1 MLRRILLSSR
11 RSPLATPLATPLA
24 LVQSILSIVCPPL
37 RFSLLAA
44 LLTAASSTWAVEPEE
59 SVDFSQV
66 RRILSDRCFQCHGP
80 DKNARE
86 TELRLDVRESAESVL
101 EGTTAEDNELL
112 RRILSSD
119 ADERMPPV
127 DSNLSLGAEEIE
139 ILRQWIKQGAP
150 YEQHWSYV
158 PIRAVAPPSV
168 KNTEPVRNEIDRFVL
183 ARLDRHNLTLSPQ
196 ASKEQLIRRLS
207 FDLTG
212 LPPTIEEIDTFL
224 ADNSPQAYERLVDRL
239 LAKPSF
245 GERMAA
251 DWLDVARY
259 ADSFGYQHDRERH
272 VWPWRDWVIET
283 FNRNMPFDQFITW
296 QLAGD
301 LLPNATDEQI
311 LATTFSRLH
320 SQKVEGGTIPEEF
333 RTEYVADRTMTVGT
347 AFLGM
352 TLDCSR
358 CHDHKFDPISQKEFY
373 QLFAFFNNIDEAGLY
388 SYHTR
393 STPTPTLLLTDN
405 DKQKELVDVERRVS
419 AAEDRL
425 AEIELADDDS
435 FMSWLAQRPSEPAIP
450 GQIAHLDFEAYQHP
464 ANRTIEGQVGRG
476 VQVTGDDGIKVEA
489 GNFRR
494 FDPFS
499 VSLWMN
505 TTRELDRAVVF
516 HRSRSWTDAGSRG
529 YQLLIEDGRLSASLI
544 HFWPGNAIRIRTR
557 EKMPLDTWQQITV
570 TYDGSSRAEGLRMY
584 IDGRLADTDVVRD
597 KLRKNITGGGNDFIT
612 IGERDRDRGFTQ
624 GKVDEFKVF
633 DRELTPLEVAQLHDD
648 TALTTALATPVSS
661 LSEPQRAG
669 LRAYYLSTTSEPYR
683 EQLAT
688 LKTARESRSKAVDDV
703 REIMVMREMGTP
715 RQTHTLI
722 RGAYDAPGE
731 QVSPDTPAV
740 FPALPEGAPRNR
752 LGLAQWLTDPAHPLT
767 SRVIV
772 NRYWQLCYGH
782 GLVRT
787 PEDFGSQGEPPT
799 HPRLLDWLAH
809 EFVESGWDL
818 KWLLRTIVTSST
830 YRQASLTSPQL
841 LERDPDN
848 RLLARGPR
856 YRLPAEM
863 IRDNALA
870 TSGLLVR
877 KIGGEPVKPYE
888 VAVSFKP
895 VERDKGEGLYRRSL
909 YTFWKRTAPAPVM
922 MSLDASK
929 RDVCTVRRERTSS
942 PLQVLVLLNDPQLV
956 EAARVL
962 GQEMLQQHGDDTE
975 RLASEM
981 FRRMTSRQPNSAELT
996 ILLKLYEQQLDRFQ
1010 ESPAETKRF
1019 LATGDHP
1026 YDSQL
1031 DEPRLAA
1038 AAMLASALMNYDE
1051 CVTKR

>member
-11 RSPLATPLATPLA
+11 RSPLATPLATPLV
-24 LVQSILSIVCPPL
+24 LVQSTLSIVCPPL
-37 RFSLLAA
+37 RFSLVAA

-425 AEIELADDDS
+425 VEIELADDDS
-435 FMSWLAQRPSEPAIP
+435 FTSWLAQRPSEPAIP

-557 EKMPLDTWQQITV
+557 EEMPLNTWQQITV

-1019 LATGDHP
+1019 LTTGDHP